1 MISHRNLFF
10 LFPAEM
16 AEMAEIYQW
25 DLWEVIIFTTE
36 ETEMVASLTQILTI
50 SQKFLNTDKEICGIS
65 GICVRNSLDRLR
77 RDI

>member
-16 AEMAEIYQW
+16 SEMAEIYQW

-36 ETEMVASLTQILTI
+36 ETEMVASLTQNMSFYLPLNMV
-50 SQKFLNTDKEICGIS
+50 FLFPAETA
-65 GICVRNSLDRLR
+65 
-77 RDI
+77 DITERAAPAMRHDHQ

>member
-16 AEMAEIYQW
+16 VEMAEIYQW